1 MKKIL
6 FFLSIC
12 MLLVA
17 CTDKR
22 QGQIAKVLFLLNRT
36 GAYNEMQNTN
46 GRQYYLNVDSLLD
59 CIDTTNIKTSKGA
72 RAFPIVQPLLD
83 SLCTTEELCELT
95 SRSYSAAVR
104 LAATDALV
112 RRKYVHLEDILL
124 SNYTDTT
131 RIGVCSGDVGWEE
144 RVGSVFLRNVQSCR
158 KKAVISKEDSLRNDS
173 LALYAVGLSNYLYT
187 RRLLLRLPPKASYY
201 ARIKEIALK
210 ERTYQALKALARFRR
225 EGDKA
230 ILMSA
235 LSRYAN
241 KEEDV
246 ESEDDETNNALL
258 AVTVWPCQEF
268 IPMLMRIRDDEVKKD
283 NSSMLPRSKYLFEA
297 VMAYNNQW
305 AYNFIDTTLALSSK
319 KDGRESYSD
328 ITMATSFHSA
338 MLSHYNPRFV
348 RLLRKYPGDD
358 FGDGYE

>member
-1 MKKIL
+1 M
-6 FFLSIC
+6 
-12 MLLVA
+12 
-17 CTDKR
+17 
-22 QGQIAKVLFLLNRT
+22 NRT
-36 GAYNEMQNTN
+36 GTYYERSNADS
-46 GRQYYLNVDSLLD
+46 RQCYLNVDSLLD

-83 SLCTTEELCELT
+83 SLCTTKELCELT
-95 SRSYSAAVR
+95 SRSYSAVVR
-104 LAATDALV
+104 LAATDALI

-241 KEEDV
+241 EEEDV

-258 AVTVWPCQEF
+258 AVTVWACQDF
-268 IPMLMRIRDDEVKKD
+268 IPLLMHIRDYEIKKHD
-283 NSSMLPRSKYLFEA
+283 SSMPPRSKYLFEA
-297 VMAYNNQW
+297 VMAYDNQW
-305 AYNFIDTTLALSSK
+305 AYNFIDATLALSSK
-319 KDGRESYSD
+319 KKGREYDSY

-348 RLLRKYPGDD
+348 RLLGKYSGED

>member
-1 MKKIL
+1 
-6 FFLSIC
+6 

-36 GAYNEMQNTN
+36 GTYYERSNADS
-46 GRQYYLNVDSLLD
+46 RQCYLNVDSLLD

-83 SLCTTEELCELT
+83 SLCTTEELFELT

-104 LAATDALV
+104 LAATDALI
-112 RRKYVHLEDILL
+112 RRKYAHLEDILL

-131 RIGVCSGDVGWEE
+131 RIDVWSDDVGWEE

-158 KKAVISKEDSLRNDS
+158 KKTIISKEDSLRNDS
-173 LALYAVGLSNYLYT
+173 LALYTVGLSNYLYT
-187 RRLLLRLPPKASYY
+187 RKLLLRLPPKASYY

-305 AYNFIDTTLALSSK
+305 AYNFIDATLALSSK

>member
-1 MKKIL
+1 M
-6 FFLSIC
+6 
-12 MLLVA
+12 
-17 CTDKR
+17 
-22 QGQIAKVLFLLNRT
+22 
-36 GAYNEMQNTN
+36 
-46 GRQYYLNVDSLLD
+46 
-59 CIDTTNIKTSKGA
+59 
-72 RAFPIVQPLLD
+72 
-83 SLCTTEELCELT
+83 
-95 SRSYSAAVR
+95 
-104 LAATDALV
+104 
-112 RRKYVHLEDILL
+112 L

-210 ERTYQALKALARFRR
+210 EQTYQALKALARFRR

-241 KEEDV
+241 EEEDV

-283 NSSMLPRSKYLFEA
+283 NNSMLPRSKYLFEA
-297 VMAYNNQW
+297 VMAYDNQW
-305 AYNFIDTTLALSSK
+305 AYNFIDATLALSSK
-319 KDGRESYSD
+319 KKDREYSSD
-328 ITMATSFHSA
+328 ITMATNFHSA
-338 MLSHYNPRFV
+338 MLSHYNPRFAS
-348 RLLRKYPGDD
+348 LLRKYPGED